1 MKQGGFTLI
10 ELICTLLIMSIITVM
25 IVPRIVALSSN
36 AEKKLLGSVLSELN
50 AREHMAWLDCKMGTE
65 CKGIITDD
73 LMGISFNGNFKNLT
87 FDNGGTYLVY
97 RSDATESNASMW
109 LEGKKP
115 KPPKPP
121 KKKK

>member
-50 AREHMAWLDCKMGTE
+50 AREHMAWLDCKMGSE
-65 CKGIITDD
+65 CRGIITDD
-73 LMGISFNGNFKNLT
+73 LMGVSFDKKLKNLT
-87 FDNGGTYLVY
+87 FDGGGKYPVY
-97 RSDATESNASMW
+97 RADATESNASMW
-109 LEGKKP
+109 LEGKKS
-115 KPPKPP
+115 KPP